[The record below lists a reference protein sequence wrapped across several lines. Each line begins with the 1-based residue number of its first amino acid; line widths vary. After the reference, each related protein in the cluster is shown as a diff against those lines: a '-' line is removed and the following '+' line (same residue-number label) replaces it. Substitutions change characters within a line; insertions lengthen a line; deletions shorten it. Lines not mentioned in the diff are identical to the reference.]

1 MVCVQQVK
9 SVTSHN
15 AMQWTT
21 TRDMEGCMEYT
32 ATCTGVPNVVI
43 GICQAGV
50 GEGKQ
55 MLNELDK

>member
-15 AMQWTT
+15 VMQWTT
-21 TRDMEGCMEYT
+21 TRDMEGCMGYT
-32 ATCTGVPNVVI
+32 ATCIGVPNVVI